1 MNVGAFLTKAAHV
14 HPARAALTDG
24 STELRYDELDTQ
36 AAAFADGLR
45 RRGYEPGDRVVIF
58 MPNRIEYLTVLFG
71 LFKGGFTAVPVNA
84 KLHASELGFILGH
97 SGARAVV
104 FSAKTSEAVEAAL
117 RTVPGAE
124 RIDVDRGLP
133 SGDPSG
139 FADAEVDPS
148 DPAWMFYTSGTTGR
162 PKGAMLSHRNLCAS
176 AMNALAD
183 ICDFQPEDVVLHV
196 APLSHGS
203 GIYALPSIARAA
215 KNIVYPGGSFDAEDI
230 LATAAREGVTIIA
243 FLAPTMIHMLLDA
256 GPEHAVPSLRRVPY
270 GGAPI
275 DAGLATAAIER
286 FGHVFVQLYGMGESP
301 MTITYL
307 RPQDHRGRMLASAG
321 IARTDVEVRLVD
333 ESGAEV
339 PAGTEGEV
347 CVRGDVV
354 MSGYWKD
361 AEATARAL
369 RGGWLHTGDVGRF
382 EDGRLYL
389 VARKSDVIISGGS
402 NIYPREV
409 EDVLHLHPAIR
420 EACVFGVPD
429 PKWGE
434 SVAAAVVAS
443 APVEQDE
450 LIEHCRAHIASFKKP
465 TRIEF
470 VDALPKN
477 AYGKIL
483 RRELR
488 QQFAAAPEKLGSDP
502 VFSD

>member
-1 MNVGAFLTKAAHV
+1 MNVGAFLTKAARAY
-14 HPARAALTDG
+14 PARVAVTDG
-24 STELRYDELDTQ
+24 SSELRYAELEAQ

-45 RRGYEPGDRVVIF
+45 RRGYKAGDRVVIF
-58 MPNRIEYLTVLFG
+58 MPNRPEYFTVLFG
-71 LFKGGFTAVPVNA
+71 LFKGGFVAVPVNA
-84 KLHASELGFILGH
+84 KLHTSELGFILEH

-104 FSAKTSEAVEAAL
+104 FSAKTSDTVEAAL
-117 RTVPGAE
+117 LSVPGVE
-124 RIDVDRGLP
+124 RIDVDRSGA

-139 FADAEVDPS
+139 FADEEVDAN

-203 GIYALPSIARAA
+203 GIYALPSIARAS

-230 LATAAREGVTIIA
+230 LATAGREQVTIIA

-256 GPEHAVPSLRRVPY
+256 DPRHTVPSLRRVPY

-286 FGHVFVQLYGMGESP
+286 FGNVFVQLYGMGESP

-307 RPQDHRGRMLASAG
+307 RPQDHRGQTLSSAG

-333 ESGAEV
+333 ESGAQVE
-339 PAGTEGEV
+339 AGTEGEV

-361 AEATARAL
+361 DEATARAL
-369 RGGWLHTGDVGRF
+369 RGGWLHTGDVGRL
-382 EDGRLYL
+382 EDGYLYL

-409 EDVLHLHPAIR
+409 EDVLHLHPAVK

-434 SVAAAVVAS
+434 SVVAAVVAS
-443 APVEQDE
+443 APVEADA
-450 LIEHCRAHIASFKKP
+450 LLEHCRAHIASFKKP
-465 TRIEF
+465 KRIEF
-470 VDALPKN
+470 LDAIPKN

-488 QQFAAAPEKLGSDP
+488 EQFSSPAG
-502 VFSD
+502 V

>member
-1 MNVGAFLTKAAHV
+1 MNVGAFLTKAARV
-14 HPARAALTDG
+14 HPARVALTDG
-24 STELRYDELDTQ
+24 TTELRYDELDVQ

-45 RRGYEPGDRVVIF
+45 RAGYRAGDRVVIF
-58 MPNRIEYLTVLFG
+58 MPNRVEYVTVLFG
-71 LFKGGFTAVPVNA
+71 LFKGGFVAVPVNA
-84 KLHASELGFILGH
+84 KLHSAELGFIVEH
-97 SGARAVV
+97 AGARAVV
-104 FSAKTSEAVEAAL
+104 FSAKTSDTVEAAL
-117 RTVPGAE
+117 ASVPGVE
-124 RIDVDRGLP
+124 RIDVDRSVP
-133 SGDPSG
+133 SGDPAG
-139 FADAEVDPS
+139 FADEDVDA
-148 DPAWMFYTSGTTGR
+148 DDLAWMFYTSGTTGR

-203 GIYALPSIARAA
+203 GIYALPSIARAS
-215 KNIVYPGGSFDAEDI
+215 KNIVYPGGSFDAADT
-230 LATAAREGVTIIA
+230 LASAAREGVTIIA
-243 FLAPTMIHMLLDA
+243 FLAPTMIHMLLEAD
-256 GPEHAVPSLRRVPY
+256 PEHTVPSLRRVPY

-286 FGHVFVQLYGMGESP
+286 FGRVFVQLYGMGESP

-307 RPQDHRGRMLASAG
+307 RSEDHRGRALSSAG
-321 IARTDVEVRLVD
+321 TPRTDVEVRLID

-339 PAGTEGEV
+339 EAGTEGEV

-354 MSGYWKD
+354 MSGYWND
-361 AEATARAL
+361 AEATAAAL

-382 EDGRLYL
+382 EDGYLYL

-409 EDVLHLHPAIR
+409 EDVLHRHPAVR

-434 SVAAAVVAS
+434 SVVAAVVAS
-443 APVEQDE
+443 APVDSDE
-450 LIEHCRAHIASFKKP
+450 LLEHCRAHIASFKKP
-465 TRIEF
+465 KRIEF

-488 QQFAAAPEKLGSDP
+488 EQFSADATSGSDP
-502 VFSD
+502 VVAS

>member
-1 MNVGAFLTKAAHV
+1 MNVGAFLTKAARV
-14 HPARAALTDG
+14 YPARVAVTDG
-24 STELRYDELDTQ
+24 STELRYDELDAR

-58 MPNRIEYLTVLFG
+58 MPNRPEYFTVLFG
-71 LFKGGFTAVPVNA
+71 LFKGGFVAVPVNA
-84 KLHASELGFILGH
+84 KLHSSELGFILEH

-104 FSAKTSEAVEAAL
+104 FSAKTSDTVEVAL
-117 RTVPGAE
+117 RSVPGVE
-124 RIDVDRGLP
+124 RIDIDRSGA

-139 FADAEVDPS
+139 FADAEVDAN

-203 GIYALPSIARAA
+203 GIYALPSIARAS

-230 LATAAREGVTIIA
+230 LATAAREQVTIIA
-243 FLAPTMIHMLLDA
+243 FLAPTMIHMLLDTD
-256 GPEHAVPSLRRVPY
+256 PKLTVPSLRRVPY

-286 FGHVFVQLYGMGESP
+286 FGNVFTQLYGMGESP

-307 RPQDHRGRMLASAG
+307 RPQDHRGQTLSSAG
-321 IARTDVEVRLVD
+321 IPRTDVEVRLID
-333 ESGAEV
+333 ESGAQVE
-339 PAGTEGEV
+339 AGTEGEV

-361 AEATARAL
+361 VEATARAL
-369 RGGWLHTGDVGRF
+369 RGGWLHTGDVGRL
-382 EDGRLYL
+382 EDGYLYL

-409 EDVLHLHPAIR
+409 EDVLHLHPAVK

-434 SVAAAVVAS
+434 SVVAAVVAS
-443 APVEQDE
+443 APVEADA
-450 LIEHCRAHIASFKKP
+450 LLEHCRAHIASFKKP
-465 TRIEF
+465 KRIEF
-470 VDALPKN
+470 LDAIPKN

-483 RRELR
+483 RR
-488 QQFAAAPEKLGSDP
+488 
-502 VFSD
+502 